1 MAGLEKGVQ
10 ARFRTF
16 DGCCVTSVRILPI
29 KAKNTLCPKAAS
41 ATSNG
46 KSEEQNRSFPILQL
60 RNTGERIRKMYR
72 FTVDHKPKTM
82 FKPLEVDRNNMTI
95 MGVPFSDLKTLESTA
110 NALGSNMFEGFNPT
124 PKGVEII
131 RDYVTGKVS
140 LSELVTYA
148 KEKAYV

>member
-1 MAGLEKGVQ
+1 
-10 ARFRTF
+10 
-16 DGCCVTSVRILPI
+16 
-29 KAKNTLCPKAAS
+29 
-41 ATSNG
+41 
-46 KSEEQNRSFPILQL
+46 
-60 RNTGERIRKMYR
+60 MYR
-72 FTVDHKPKTM
+72 FTVDHKPETM
-82 FKPLEVDRNNMTI
+82 FKPIEVDRNNLTI

-131 RDYVTGKVS
+131 RDYVKGKMF